1 MKKHKTIMVF
11 TILLAM
17 VMTMFMTGCTGKLTP
32 AKALE
37 KLPER
42 YEIYS
47 GALFRTKTMFP
58 AGRLGNVPNI
68 KSDYTVFT
76 YEVIANAE
84 DVYAFYVESLG
95 TEGTFA
101 DGKGE
106 IKLGYDI
113 VKFITK
119 GNFVDIIIYVE
130 MPKG

>member
-1 MKKHKTIMVF
+1 MKKHKTILVF
-11 TILLAM
+11 TILLAL
-17 VMTMFMTGCTGKLTP
+17 VMTMFMTGCTSKLAP

-37 KLPER
+37 ELPER
-42 YEIYS
+42 YEIYP
-47 GALFRTKTMFP
+47 GALLRSKTMFP

-76 YEVIANAE
+76 YEVNASAD
-84 DVYAFYVESLG
+84 DVYAFYVNSLG

-106 IKLGYDI
+106 IALGYDV

-119 GNFVDIIIYVE
+119 GGFVDIIIYVE
-130 MPKG
+130 MPKE